1 MQANVNNSPTGK
13 VFYDESSVRQLMSIL
28 SVSSVQPDRF
38 YLTGYET
45 IFFDA
50 TREFLL
56 ESLLTSVMSFDKEL
70 IIVELSDGD
79 LVYEQLCDRHDISY
93 RKIVTRD
100 GQIDFVQLE
109 DWLVNSRRHSHLLI
123 SGDILRFG
131 EHLIHKLGTLLARYR
146 RSLIVDCGSNPLLLK
161 DVFQY
166 HVDFMIAND
175 YKFVNRAVVVA
186 KRSKLVQVEGNARTA
201 TYDLYAHWQS
211 SMRSRGS
218 SIEPM
223 SA

>member
-1 MQANVNNSPTGK
+1 MQTNVNNTPSGK
-13 VFYDESSVRQLMSIL
+13 VFYDESSVKQLMSIL

-56 ESLLTSVMSFDKEL
+56 ESLLTSVMSFEKEL
-70 IIVELSDGD
+70 LIVELSQKD
-79 LVYEQLCDRHDISY
+79 VIYEQLCDRHDISFK
-93 RKIVTRD
+93 KIEAKD
-100 GQIDFVQLE
+100 GQLDFALLE
-109 DWLVNSRRHSHLLI
+109 EWLVNSRRHSHLLV
-123 SGDILRFG
+123 SGDILKYG
-131 EHLIHKLGTLLARYR
+131 EHLIHKLGNLLARYR

-175 YKFVNRAVVVA
+175 YKLINRAVVVA